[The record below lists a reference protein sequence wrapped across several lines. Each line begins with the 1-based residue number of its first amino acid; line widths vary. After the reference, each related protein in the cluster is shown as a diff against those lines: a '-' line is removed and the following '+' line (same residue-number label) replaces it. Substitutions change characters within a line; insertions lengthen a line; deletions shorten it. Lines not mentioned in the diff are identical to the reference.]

1 MTTNTKVSALVSSW
15 HKGII
20 GAKQGN
26 SRPGNLVYTYP
37 N

>member
-20 GAKQGN
+20 GAKQGKFKT
-26 SRPGNLVYTYP
+26 GKILFIHI
-37 N
+37 